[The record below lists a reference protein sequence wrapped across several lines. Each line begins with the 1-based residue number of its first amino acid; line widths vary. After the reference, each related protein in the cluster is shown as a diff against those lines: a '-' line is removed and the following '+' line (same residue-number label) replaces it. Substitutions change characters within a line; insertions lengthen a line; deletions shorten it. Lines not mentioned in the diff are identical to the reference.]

1 MKPAVSVKVRD
12 KWVHLDSLPEK
23 DREEIRKK
31 IAEILTDALKL
42 QINLYISGCCSN
54 GSKHDMAATHRGSAV

>member
-1 MKPAVSVKVRD
+1 MKPAVSVKVHD

-31 IAEILTDALKL
+31 IAEILTGALKQ

-54 GSKHDMAATHRGSAV
+54 GSKQDMAAMHRGRAV